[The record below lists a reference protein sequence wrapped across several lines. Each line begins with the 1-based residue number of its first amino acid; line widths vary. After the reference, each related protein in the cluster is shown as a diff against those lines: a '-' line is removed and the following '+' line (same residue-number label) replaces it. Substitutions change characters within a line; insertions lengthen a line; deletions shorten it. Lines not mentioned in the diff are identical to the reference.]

1 MTMSAFNKEY
11 FFILLPEDEH
21 IPRPSPDDDTAAK
34 PYAYKVQPIGQK
46 PFIFHNGALDWQRE
60 RDIVPMDPPPKVMFD
75 GSDMMVVYEIAKELR
90 DYEIPNLAI
99 QPAIYIDHKDQW
111 HENYWF
117 LTFTE
122 EFDCWDRKRSTY
134 HPKPMR
140 HTDPPVYDVYTYS
153 LNDKLLRETP
163 LAARR
168 LFRMGGTTVGDAVAH
183 ESITDLFRVEGVDV
197 LPIEDYGI
205 VRI

>member
-1 MTMSAFNKEY
+1 LT
-11 FFILLPEDEH
+11 
-21 IPRPSPDDDTAAK
+21 PDADTSAK
-34 PYAYKVQPIGQK
+34 PYTHKAQPQGQK

-60 RDIVPMDPPPKVMFD
+60 RGIVPLDPPPRVMFD
-75 GSDMMVVYEIAKELR
+75 GSNVMVVHEIAKELW

-99 QPAIYIDHKDQW
+99 QSAIYIDHKNQW

-122 EFDCWDRKRSTY
+122 KFDCWDRKHSTY
-134 HPKPMR
+134 DPKPMP
-140 HTDPPVYDVYTYS
+140 HTNPPWYEVDTYS
-153 LNDKLLRETP
+153 LNDKLLRETS

-168 LFRMGGTTVGDAVAH
+168 LFKMGGTTDGNVVAH
-183 ESITDLFRVEGVDV
+183 ESVADFFRVEGVDV
-197 LPIEDYGI
+197 LSIENYGV